1 MAEPSTGLCA
11 GTLGERDLLDLLRQF
26 QRLQVTGLLLVDTGG
41 GRAQIHLRQGGLRT
55 AFFGPYNGAGALT
68 RAILAGPGRFQLAAP
83 VADVPR
89 NIVHETG
96 FVLDSIAKVLADA
109 ASLAPV
115 VETGP
120 SNPAEATERIA
131 AFHPPQPGDLV
142 GRCRLLEPIGQGMSA
157 LVFRAHHQALD
168 LDVVVKVLLAGGA
181 RGARLRELTANEARL
196 LARLN
201 HPNIVRLFD
210 FDDQSKHPHLIVE
223 WIDGP
228 SLAGLLRERG
238 RLPPEDVL
246 PVITQ
251 VAEALSY
258 AHDTLGLVHCDL
270 KPENILLTTSGQA
283 KLLDLGL
290 AKASLAAAASSKVV
304 SGEVVV
310 GTPSYIAP
318 EQVQGGHAAAD
329 QRCDIYALGATLFH
343 CLAGRPPF
351 VDDDPL
357 QLMVRRLH
365 ETPPTL
371 SELVPGIDPRL
382 NQVVMAMLARDPA
395 QRLQDYDQV
404 LAGLAAAQEHRSL
417 TDAEEKVIRRRSSFW
432 RAVPQLFKRTG
443 A

>member
-1 MAEPSTGLCA
+1 MPETGLCA

-26 QRLQVTGLLLVDTGG
+26 QRLHVTGLLMVDTPT
-41 GRAQIHLRQGGLRT
+41 GRAQIHLRQGGIRT
-55 AFFGPYNGAGALT
+55 AFFGAYNGAGALT
-68 RAILAGPGRFQLAAP
+68 RAILAGPGRFQLAATTP
-83 VADVPR
+83 EVPR

-109 ASLAPV
+109 AHKDEVALEAPPV
-115 VETGP
+115 A
-120 SNPAEATERIA
+120 NPAEATERIA

-142 GRCRLLEPIGQGMSA
+142 GRCKLLEPIGQGMSA
-157 LVFRAHHQALD
+157 LVFRARHQALD

-210 FDDQSKHPHLIVE
+210 FDNDAKHPHLIVE

-238 RLPPEDVL
+238 RLASEDVL
-246 PVITQ
+246 PVATQ

-270 KPENILLTTSGQA
+270 KPENILLTTAGQA

-290 AKASLAAAASSKVV
+290 AKAHLAAAASSQVV

-329 QRCDIYALGATLFH
+329 IRCDIYALGATLFH

-351 VDDDPL
+351 IDDDPL

-365 ETPPTL
+365 EAPPAL
-371 SELVPGIDPRL
+371 AELVPGIDPRL

-417 TDAEEKVIRRRSSFW
+417 TDTEEKVIRRRSSFW
-432 RAVPQLFKRTG
+432 RAVPQLFKRAG